1 MDTPLQSSFKSQRTW
16 EPTAP
21 RFLIFWMGSVSTVF
35 GGVLRTPAYE
45 RGASGSLGLNG
56 LLAVMLLVG
65 IKAKAGGKGWW
76 GLGGGALWPAFSG

>member
-1 MDTPLQSSFKSQRTW
+1 
-16 EPTAP
+16 
-21 RFLIFWMGSVSTVF
+21 MGSVSTVL

-65 IKAKAGGKGWW
+65 IKAKAGGKGWR
-76 GLGGGALWPAFSG
+76 GLGGGSLVPAFSGWLSRAKARMLSSRTQISSSLLSSL